1 MSNFQNIE
9 MNHDELMQM
18 DARKMS
24 DTQVDQAINGL
35 RSDIVP
41 CLEAT
46 MQNPMVIAFYKARL
60 ADLMVEATAR
70 RVANNKAVRV

>member
-1 MSNFQNIE
+1 MTNFQNIE
-9 MNHDELMQM
+9 MSHDELMSA
-18 DARKMS
+18 DARKMT

-35 RSDIVP
+35 RMDIVP

-46 MQNPMVIAFYKARL
+46 MQHPQVIAVYKARL
-60 ADLMVEATAR
+60 ADLLVEATAR